1 MSSTHFDAL
10 RRTTTFRLTALYGL
24 LFALG
29 TLAMLG
35 MIYVRSA
42 VYLTNRVDTILT
54 SEADALLRLPPPRL
68 RERIAEELATNDTRI
83 SIYALFSQNG
93 SLIVGS
99 LAALPAGL
107 REGDAPIEV
116 PLSTAFPVSARLIA
130 RRLLDGDVLVVGRD
144 VSQLRE
150 MRTLISS
157 ALLWSGLTILIA
169 GLVLGSALSLPPLRR
184 LKHLQD
190 VASDVAGG
198 DLKRRLPVT
207 SRRDELDVLAGAVNY
222 MIGEVERLMSEVK
235 GATEII
241 AHDLVSPL
249 SHAAQQ
255 LRRIQRSGR
264 LEVTDIAPVAAR
276 IEDVLER
283 FRAILRISELDSRQR
298 RSGFSIIDLAEVL
311 TPVSDLYQPLAEAEG
326 ARLIIRADRG
336 FTIEGDAKLL
346 FEALA
351 NLVDNA
357 IKFAGPD
364 GTVRIFLNRA
374 PGGPQIVVQD
384 DGPGIPAS
392 EKQAVLQRFYRSER
406 GRRVTGS
413 GLGLSIVA
421 AIVRLHGFSLRL
433 EDADPGVRATIN
445 CWPSSDS

>member
-1 MSSTHFDAL
+1 
-10 RRTTTFRLTALYGL
+10 
-24 LFALG
+24 
-29 TLAMLG
+29 
-35 MIYVRSA
+35 
-42 VYLTNRVDTILT
+42 
-54 SEADALLRLPPPRL
+54 
-68 RERIAEELATNDTRI
+68 
-83 SIYALFSQNG
+83 
-93 SLIVGS
+93 
-99 LAALPAGL
+99 
-107 REGDAPIEV
+107 
-116 PLSTAFPVSARLIA
+116 
-130 RRLLDGDVLVVGRD
+130 
-144 VSQLRE
+144 QLRE
-150 MRTLISS
+150 MRTIITS

-169 GLVLGSALSLPPLRR
+169 GLALGSALSLLPLRR
-184 LKHLQD
+184 LKLLQD
-190 VASDVAGG
+190 VASDIAGG
-198 DLKRRLPVT
+198 NLKRRLPVT

-241 AHDLVSPL
+241 AHDLLSPL

-264 LEVTDIAPVAAR
+264 LEATDIDPVAAR
-276 IEDVLER
+276 IQDVLER

-298 RSGFSIIDLAEVL
+298 RSGFSIIDLADVL

-326 ARLIIRADRG
+326 ARLIIQADRG

-364 GTVRIFLNRA
+364 STVRIFLNRA
-374 PGGPQIVVQD
+374 AAGPQIIVQD

-392 EKQAVLQRFYRSER
+392 ESQAVLQRFYRSER

-413 GLGLSIVA
+413 GLGLS
-421 AIVRLHGFSLRL
+421 
-433 EDADPGVRATIN
+433 
-445 CWPSSDS
+445 